1 MVCQIGGLLLM
12 KNKLYKYKD
21 TIVRVLKESD
31 QSVFIIDCLNP
42 KMPYTAH
49 KMDFKD
55 AILCDEDLLI
65 QETKEPVFDIS
76 EASEHNKK
84 IAYDRYNMIAP
95 LLSFMDDKNKRT
107 SLINQ
112 ICEERNI
119 SKQSLRNYF
128 CKYLIFQNICVLAPK
143 SSITEKS
150 LTKDEKNMR
159 WALNKYFYSTNRYSL
174 KSSYLL
180 MLKEKYCDIDGK
192 LQPNIPSFYQFRY
205 FYRKTKNMQAFYISR
220 GGLSNYQRNKR
231 PLLGNGVQEFAPAV
245 GTGLL
250 DSTVCDIYLIDE
262 TNSLVGRP
270 ILTVCIDA
278 YSSFC
283 YGYAL
288 TWEGGIYSLKVLMQ
302 NMVSNKKKHCEQ
314 LGIFINDDQ
323 WNISEIPGT
332 FVTDM
337 GKEYVSENFE
347 QITELGVTLKNLP
360 PYRPELKG
368 VVEKFF
374 NIIQET
380 YKPYL
385 KNKGIVEPDFL
396 ERGVHDY
403 RKDACLT
410 MEVFEKIIVKCIVYY
425 NSQRILKNFP
435 YTEDMIKNNIE
446 PYANRIFEYNKLL
459 PGANLIP
466 VTLKQIMLTLLPRTI
481 GVFSRFG
488 LKVNKM
494 RYKNENY
501 IEKYLVGGEVTV
513 AYNPDNVSYVWL
525 IENGCYIQFKLIE
538 SRYNGKELTDV
549 KLIEKEH
556 RKLVNSHCNSNTQ
569 AQIDLANSLEEIVVN
584 VQCPQKLNTKYTT
597 SVKNRAKRKCHID
610 FTEDILNG

>member
-1 MVCQIGGLLLM
+1 
-12 KNKLYKYKD
+12 
-21 TIVRVLKESD
+21 
-31 QSVFIIDCLNP
+31 
-42 KMPYTAH
+42 
-49 KMDFKD
+49 
-55 AILCDEDLLI
+55 
-65 QETKEPVFDIS
+65 
-76 EASEHNKK
+76 
-84 IAYDRYNMIAP
+84 
-95 LLSFMDDKNKRT
+95 
-107 SLINQ
+107 
-112 ICEERNI
+112 
-119 SKQSLRNYF
+119 
-128 CKYLIFQNICVLAPK
+128 
-143 SSITEKS
+143 
-150 LTKDEKNMR
+150 
-159 WALNKYFYSTNRYSL
+159 
-174 KSSYLL
+174 
-180 MLKEKYCDIDGK
+180 
-192 LQPNIPSFYQFRY
+192 
-205 FYRKTKNMQAFYISR
+205 MQTFYITR
-220 GGLSNYQRNKR
+220 DGLSNYQRNKR
-231 PLLGNGVQEFAPAV
+231 PLLGDGIQEFAPAV

-250 DSTVCDIYLIDE
+250 DTTVCDIYLIDE

-302 NMVSNKKKHCEQ
+302 NMVSNKKKHCEE

-347 QITELGVTLKNLP
+347 QITELGITLKNLP

-410 MEVFEKIIVKCIVYY
+410 IEDFEKIIVRCIVYY

-435 YTEDMIKNNIE
+435 YTEDMIKNDIK
-446 PYANRIFEYNKLL
+446 PYANNIFEYSKLS

-466 VTLKQIMLTLLPRTI
+466 VTLKQIMLTLLPRTT
-481 GVFSRFG
+481 GVFNRFG

-501 IEKYLVGGEVTV
+501 VEKYLVGGEVTV
-513 AYNPDNVSYVWL
+513 AYNPDNVSYIWL

-549 KLIEKEH
+549 ELIEKEH

-569 AQIDLANSLEEIVVN
+569 AQIDLANSLEEIVSN
-584 VQCPQKLNTKYTT
+584 VQYPQKLNTKYTT
-597 SVKNRAKRKCHID
+597 SVKNRAKRKYHID

>member
-31 QSVFIIDCLNP
+31 QSVFIIDCVRP
-42 KMPYTAH
+42 KMPYTMH

-55 AILCDEDLLI
+55 AILCDEDLLM
-65 QETKEPVFDIS
+65 QETNEPVFDIL

-95 LLSFMDDKNKRT
+95 LLSFMDDKHKRT
-107 SLINQ
+107 SLVNQ
-112 ICEERNI
+112 ICEERNV

-128 CKYLIFQNICVLAPK
+128 YKYLIFQNICVLAPK

-174 KSSYLL
+174 KSSYLF
-180 MLKEKYCDIDGK
+180 MLKEKYCDADDK
-192 LQPNIPSFYQFRY
+192 LSSNIPSFYQFRY
-205 FYRKTKNMQAFYISR
+205 FYRKTKNMQAFYITR
-220 GGLSNYQRNKR
+220 DGLSNYQRNKR
-231 PLLGNGVQEFAPAV
+231 PLLGDGIQEFAPAV

-250 DSTVCDIYLIDE
+250 DATVCDIYLIDE

-302 NMVSNKKKHCEQ
+302 NMVSNKKKHCEE

-410 MEVFEKIIVKCIVYY
+410 IKDFEKIIVRCIVYY

-435 YTEDMIKNNIE
+435 YTEDMIKNNIK
-446 PYANRIFEYNKLL
+446 PYANNIFEYSKLS
-459 PGANLIP
+459 PGANLIS
-466 VTLKQIMLTLLPRTI
+466 VTLKQIMLTLLPRTTGI
-481 GVFSRFG
+481 FSRFG

-501 IEKYLVGGEVTV
+501 IEKYLIGGEVTV

-549 KLIEKEH
+549 ELIEKEH

-569 AQIDLANSLEEIVVN
+569 AQIDLANSLEEIVSN
-584 VQCPQKLNTKYTT
+584 VQYPQKLNTKYTT
-597 SVKNRAKRKCHID
+597 SVKNRAKRKYHID

>member
-31 QSVFIIDCLNP
+31 QSVFIIDCLKT
-42 KMPYTAH
+42 KMPYTVH

-55 AILCDEDLLI
+55 AILCDEDLLM
-65 QETKEPVFDIS
+65 QETNEPVFDIS

-95 LLSFMDDKNKRT
+95 LLSFMDDKYKRT
-107 SLINQ
+107 LLFNQ
-112 ICEERNI
+112 VCQERNI

-128 CKYLIFQNICVLAPK
+128 YKYLIFQNICVLVPK

-220 GGLSNYQRNKR
+220 DGLSNYQRNKR
-231 PLLGNGVQEFAPAV
+231 PLLGDGVQEFAPAV

-302 NMVSNKKKHCEQ
+302 NMVSNKKKHCEE

-410 MEVFEKIIVKCIVYY
+410 IEDFEKIIVRCIVYY

-435 YTEDMIKNNIE
+435 YTEDMIKNNIK
-446 PYANRIFEYNKLL
+446 PYANNIFEYSKLS
-459 PGANLIP
+459 PGANLIS
-466 VTLKQIMLTLLPRTI
+466 VTLKQIMLTLLPRTTGI
-481 GVFSRFG
+481 FSRFG

-501 IEKYLVGGEVTV
+501 IEKYLIGGEVTV

-549 KLIEKEH
+549 ELIEKEH

-569 AQIDLANSLEEIVVN
+569 AQIDLANSLEEIVSN
-584 VQCPQKLNTKYTT
+584 VQYPQKLNTKYTT
-597 SVKNRAKRKCHID
+597 SVKNRAKRKYHID

>member
-1 MVCQIGGLLLM
+1 M

-31 QSVFIIDCLNP
+31 QSVFIIDCLKT
-42 KMPYTAH
+42 KMPYTVH

-55 AILCDEDLLI
+55 AILCDEDLLM
-65 QETKEPVFDIS
+65 QETNEPVFDIL

-95 LLSFMDDKNKRT
+95 LLSFMDDKHKRT
-107 SLINQ
+107 SLVNQ
-112 ICEERNI
+112 ICEERNV

-128 CKYLIFQNICVLAPK
+128 YKYLIYQNICVLAPK
-143 SSITEKS
+143 SNITEKS
-150 LTKDEKNMR
+150 LTQDEKNMR

-174 KSSYLL
+174 KSSYLF
-180 MLKEKYCDIDGK
+180 MLKEKYCDINGK
-192 LQPNIPSFYQFRY
+192 LQSNIPSFYQFRY
-205 FYRKTKNMQAFYISR
+205 FYRKTKNMQTFYITR
-220 GGLSNYQRNKR
+220 DGLSNYQRNKR
-231 PLLGNGVQEFAPAV
+231 PLLGDGIQEFAPAV

-250 DSTVCDIYLIDE
+250 DATVCDIYLIDE

-302 NMVSNKKKHCEQ
+302 NMVSNKKKHCEE
-314 LGIFINDDQ
+314 LGIFINENQ
-323 WNISEIPGT
+323 WSISEIPGT

-410 MEVFEKIIVKCIVYY
+410 IEDFEKIIVRCIVYY

-435 YTEDMIKNNIE
+435 YTEDMIENDIK
-446 PYANRIFEYNKLL
+446 PYANNIFEYSKLS

-466 VTLKQIMLTLLPRTI
+466 VTLKQIMLTLLPRTT

-501 IEKYLVGGEVTV
+501 VEKYLVGGEVTV

-549 KLIEKEH
+549 ELIEKEH

-569 AQIDLANSLEEIVVN
+569 AQIDLANSLEEIVSN
-584 VQCPQKLNTKYTT
+584 VQYPQKLNTKYTT
-597 SVKNRAKRKCHID
+597 SVKNRAKRKYHID

>member
-1 MVCQIGGLLLM
+1 M

-31 QSVFIIDCLNP
+31 QSVFIIDCLKT
-42 KMPYTAH
+42 KMPYTVH

-55 AILCDEDLLI
+55 AILCDEDLLM
-65 QETKEPVFDIS
+65 QETNEPVFDIS

-95 LLSFMDDKNKRT
+95 LLSFMDDKYKRT
-107 SLINQ
+107 LLFNQ
-112 ICEERNI
+112 VCQERNI

-128 CKYLIFQNICVLAPK
+128 YKYLIFQNICVLVPK

-220 GGLSNYQRNKR
+220 DGLSNYQRNKR
-231 PLLGNGVQEFAPAV
+231 PLLGDGVQEFAPAV

-302 NMVSNKKKHCEQ
+302 NMVSNKKKHCEE
-314 LGIFINDDQ
+314 LGIFINENQ
-323 WNISEIPGT
+323 WSISEIPGT

-410 MEVFEKIIVKCIVYY
+410 IEDFEKIIVRCIVYY

-435 YTEDMIKNNIE
+435 YTEDMIENDIK
-446 PYANRIFEYNKLL
+446 PYANNIFEYSKLS

-466 VTLKQIMLTLLPRTI
+466 VTLKQIMLTLLPRTT

-501 IEKYLVGGEVTV
+501 VEKYLVGGEVTV

-549 KLIEKEH
+549 ELIEKEH

-569 AQIDLANSLEEIVVN
+569 AQIDLANSLEEIVSN
-584 VQCPQKLNTKYTT
+584 VQYPQKLNTKYTT
-597 SVKNRAKRKCHID
+597 SVKNRAKRKYHID

>member
-31 QSVFIIDCLNP
+31 QSVFIIDCLKT
-42 KMPYTAH
+42 KMPYTVH

-55 AILCDEDLLI
+55 AILCDEDLLM
-65 QETKEPVFDIS
+65 QETNEPVFDIS
-76 EASEHNKK
+76 EASERNKK
-84 IAYDRYNMIAP
+84 IAYERYNMIAP
-95 LLSFMDDKNKRT
+95 LLSFMDDKYKRT
-107 SLINQ
+107 LLFNQ
-112 ICEERNI
+112 VCQERNI

-128 CKYLIFQNICVLAPK
+128 YKYLIFQNICVLVPK

-220 GGLSNYQRNKR
+220 DGLSNYQRNKR
-231 PLLGNGVQEFAPAV
+231 PLLGDGVQEFAPAV

-302 NMVSNKKKHCEQ
+302 NMVSNKKKHCEE

-410 MEVFEKIIVKCIVYY
+410 IEDFEKIIVRCIVYY

-435 YTEDMIKNNIE
+435 YTEDMIKNNIK
-446 PYANRIFEYNKLL
+446 PYANNIFEYSKLS
-459 PGANLIP
+459 PGANLIS
-466 VTLKQIMLTLLPRTI
+466 VTLKQIMLTLLPRTTGI
-481 GVFSRFG
+481 FSRFG

-501 IEKYLVGGEVTV
+501 IEKYLIGGEVTV

-549 KLIEKEH
+549 ELIEKEH

-569 AQIDLANSLEEIVVN
+569 AQIDLANSLEEIVSN
-584 VQCPQKLNTKYTT
+584 VQYPQKLNTKYTT
-597 SVKNRAKRKCHID
+597 SVKNRAKRKYHID

>member
-31 QSVFIIDCLNP
+31 QSVFIIDCVRP
-42 KMPYTAH
+42 KMPYTMH

-55 AILCDEDLLI
+55 AILCDEDLLM
-65 QETKEPVFDIS
+65 QETNEPVFDIL

-95 LLSFMDDKNKRT
+95 LLSFMDDKHKRT
-107 SLINQ
+107 SLVNQ
-112 ICEERNI
+112 ICEERNV

-128 CKYLIFQNICVLAPK
+128 YKYLIFQNICVLAPK

-174 KSSYLL
+174 KSSYLF
-180 MLKEKYCDIDGK
+180 MLKEKYCDADGK
-192 LQPNIPSFYQFRY
+192 LSSNIPSFYQFRY
-205 FYRKTKNMQAFYISR
+205 FYRKTKNMQAFYITR
-220 GGLSNYQRNKR
+220 DGLSNYQRNKR
-231 PLLGNGVQEFAPAV
+231 PLLGDGIQEFAPAV

-250 DSTVCDIYLIDE
+250 DATVCDIYLIDE

-302 NMVSNKKKHCEQ
+302 NMVSNKKKHCEE

-396 ERGVHDY
+396 ERGVHDI
-403 RKDACLT
+403 D
-410 MEVFEKIIVKCIVYY
+410 YY
-425 NSQRILKNFP
+425 FP
-435 YTEDMIKNNIE
+435 
-446 PYANRIFEYNKLL
+446 
-459 PGANLIP
+459 
-466 VTLKQIMLTLLPRTI
+466 
-481 GVFSRFG
+481 
-488 LKVNKM
+488 
-494 RYKNENY
+494 
-501 IEKYLVGGEVTV
+501 
-513 AYNPDNVSYVWL
+513 
-525 IENGCYIQFKLIE
+525 
-538 SRYNGKELTDV
+538 
-549 KLIEKEH
+549 
-556 RKLVNSHCNSNTQ
+556 
-569 AQIDLANSLEEIVVN
+569 
-584 VQCPQKLNTKYTT
+584 
-597 SVKNRAKRKCHID
+597 
-610 FTEDILNG
+610 

>member
-31 QSVFIIDCLNP
+31 QSVFIIDCLKT
-42 KMPYTAH
+42 KMPYTVH

-55 AILCDEDLLI
+55 AILCDEDLLM
-65 QETKEPVFDIS
+65 QETNEPVFDIS

-95 LLSFMDDKNKRT
+95 LLSFMDDKYKRT
-107 SLINQ
+107 LLFNQ
-112 ICEERNI
+112 VCQERNI

-128 CKYLIFQNICVLAPK
+128 YKYLIFQNICVLVPK

-174 KSSYLL
+174 KSSYLF
-180 MLKEKYCDIDGK
+180 MLKEKYCDINGK
-192 LQPNIPSFYQFRY
+192 LQSNIPSFYQFRY
-205 FYRKTKNMQAFYISR
+205 FYRKTKNMQTFYITR
-220 GGLSNYQRNKR
+220 DGLSNYQRNKR
-231 PLLGNGVQEFAPAV
+231 PLLGDGIQEFAPAV

-250 DSTVCDIYLIDE
+250 DATVCDIYLIDE

-302 NMVSNKKKHCEQ
+302 NMVSNKKKHCEE

-410 MEVFEKIIVKCIVYY
+410 IEDFEKIIVRCIVYY

-435 YTEDMIKNNIE
+435 YTEDMIENDIK
-446 PYANRIFEYNKLL
+446 PYANNIFEYSKLS

-466 VTLKQIMLTLLPRTI
+466 VTLKQIMLTLLPRTT

-501 IEKYLVGGEVTV
+501 VEKYLVGGEVTV

-549 KLIEKEH
+549 ELIEKEH

-569 AQIDLANSLEEIVVN
+569 AQIDLANSLEEIVSN
-584 VQCPQKLNTKYTT
+584 VQYPQKLNTKYTT
-597 SVKNRAKRKCHID
+597 SVKNRAKRKYHID

>member
-31 QSVFIIDCLNP
+31 QSVFIIDCLKT
-42 KMPYTAH
+42 KMPYTVH

-55 AILCDEDLLI
+55 AILCDEDLLM
-65 QETKEPVFDIS
+65 QETNEPVFDIL

-95 LLSFMDDKNKRT
+95 LLSFMDDKHKRT
-107 SLINQ
+107 SLVNQ
-112 ICEERNI
+112 ICEERNV

-128 CKYLIFQNICVLAPK
+128 YKYLIYQNICVLAPK
-143 SSITEKS
+143 SNITEKS
-150 LTKDEKNMR
+150 LTQDEKNMR

-174 KSSYLL
+174 KSSYLF
-180 MLKEKYCDIDGK
+180 MLKEKYCDINGK
-192 LQPNIPSFYQFRY
+192 LQSNIPSFYQFRY
-205 FYRKTKNMQAFYISR
+205 FYRKTKNMQTFYITR
-220 GGLSNYQRNKR
+220 DGLSNYQRNKR
-231 PLLGNGVQEFAPAV
+231 PLLGDGIQEFAPAV

-250 DSTVCDIYLIDE
+250 DATVCDIYLIDE

-302 NMVSNKKKHCEQ
+302 NMVSNKKKHCEE
-314 LGIFINDDQ
+314 LGIFINENQ
-323 WNISEIPGT
+323 WSISEIPGT

-410 MEVFEKIIVKCIVYY
+410 IEDFEKIIVRCIVYY

-435 YTEDMIKNNIE
+435 YTEDMIENDIK
-446 PYANRIFEYNKLL
+446 PYANNIFEYSKLS

-466 VTLKQIMLTLLPRTI
+466 VTLKQIMLTLLPRTT

-501 IEKYLVGGEVTV
+501 VEKYLVGGEVTV

-549 KLIEKEH
+549 ELIEKEH

-569 AQIDLANSLEEIVVN
+569 AQIDLANSLEEIVSN
-584 VQCPQKLNTKYTT
+584 VQYPQKLNTKYTT
-597 SVKNRAKRKCHID
+597 SVKNRAKRKYHID

>member
-1 MVCQIGGLLLM
+1 M

-31 QSVFIIDCLNP
+31 QSVFIIDCLKT
-42 KMPYTAH
+42 KMPYTVH

-55 AILCDEDLLI
+55 AILCDEDLLM
-65 QETKEPVFDIS
+65 QETNEPVFDIS

-95 LLSFMDDKNKRT
+95 LLSFMDDKYKRT
-107 SLINQ
+107 LLFNQ
-112 ICEERNI
+112 VCQERNI

-128 CKYLIFQNICVLAPK
+128 YKYLIFQNICVLVPK

-220 GGLSNYQRNKR
+220 DGLSNYQRNKR
-231 PLLGNGVQEFAPAV
+231 PLLGDGVQEFAPAV

-302 NMVSNKKKHCEQ
+302 NMVSNKKKHCEE

-410 MEVFEKIIVKCIVYY
+410 IEDFEKIIVRCIVYY

-435 YTEDMIKNNIE
+435 YTEDMIKNNIK
-446 PYANRIFEYNKLL
+446 PYANNIFEYSKLS
-459 PGANLIP
+459 PGANLIS
-466 VTLKQIMLTLLPRTI
+466 VTLKQIMLTLLPRTTGI
-481 GVFSRFG
+481 FSRFG

-501 IEKYLVGGEVTV
+501 IEKYLIGGEVTV

-549 KLIEKEH
+549 ELIEKEH

-569 AQIDLANSLEEIVVN
+569 AQIDLANSLEEIVSN
-584 VQCPQKLNTKYTT
+584 VQYPQKLNTKYTT
-597 SVKNRAKRKCHID
+597 SVKNRAKRKYHID

>member
-1 MVCQIGGLLLM
+1 M

-31 QSVFIIDCLNP
+31 QSVFIIDCLKT
-42 KMPYTAH
+42 KMPYTVH

-55 AILCDEDLLI
+55 AILCDEDLLM
-65 QETKEPVFDIS
+65 QETNEPVFDIS

-95 LLSFMDDKNKRT
+95 LLSFMDDKYKRT
-107 SLINQ
+107 LLFNQ
-112 ICEERNI
+112 VCQERNI

-128 CKYLIFQNICVLAPK
+128 YKYLIFQNICVLVPK
-143 SSITEKS
+143 SSITEKL

-180 MLKEKYCDIDGK
+180 MLKEKYCDINGK
-192 LQPNIPSFYQFRY
+192 LQSNIPSFYQFRY
-205 FYRKTKNMQAFYISR
+205 FYRKTKNMQTFYITR
-220 GGLSNYQRNKR
+220 DGLSNYQRNKR
-231 PLLGNGVQEFAPAV
+231 PLLGDGIQEFAPAV

-250 DSTVCDIYLIDE
+250 DATVCDIYLIDE

-302 NMVSNKKKHCEQ
+302 NMVSNKKKHCEE

-410 MEVFEKIIVKCIVYY
+410 IEDFEKIIVRCIVYY

-435 YTEDMIKNNIE
+435 YTEDMIKNNIK
-446 PYANRIFEYNKLL
+446 PYANNIFEYSKLS
-459 PGANLIP
+459 PGANLIS
-466 VTLKQIMLTLLPRTI
+466 VTLKQIMLTLLPRTTGI
-481 GVFSRFG
+481 FSRFG

-501 IEKYLVGGEVTV
+501 IEKYLIGGEVTV

-549 KLIEKEH
+549 ELIEKEH

-569 AQIDLANSLEEIVVN
+569 AQIDLANSLEEIVSN
-584 VQCPQKLNTKYTT
+584 VQYPQKLNTKYTT
-597 SVKNRAKRKCHID
+597 SVKNRAKRKYHID

>member
-1 MVCQIGGLLLM
+1 M

-31 QSVFIIDCLNP
+31 QSVFIIDCLKT
-42 KMPYTAH
+42 KMPYTVH

-55 AILCDEDLLI
+55 AILCDEDLLM
-65 QETKEPVFDIS
+65 QETNEPVFDIS
-76 EASEHNKK
+76 EASERNKK
-84 IAYDRYNMIAP
+84 IAYERYNMIAP
-95 LLSFMDDKNKRT
+95 LLSFMDDKYKRT
-107 SLINQ
+107 LLFNQ
-112 ICEERNI
+112 VCQERNI

-128 CKYLIFQNICVLAPK
+128 YKYLIFQNICVLVPK

-220 GGLSNYQRNKR
+220 DGLSNYQRNKR
-231 PLLGNGVQEFAPAV
+231 PLLGDGVQEFAPAV

-302 NMVSNKKKHCEQ
+302 NMVSNKKKHCEE

-410 MEVFEKIIVKCIVYY
+410 IEDFEKIIVRCIVYY

-435 YTEDMIKNNIE
+435 YTEDMIKNNIK
-446 PYANRIFEYNKLL
+446 PYANNIFEYSKLS
-459 PGANLIP
+459 PGANLIS
-466 VTLKQIMLTLLPRTI
+466 VTLKQIMLTLLPRTTGI
-481 GVFSRFG
+481 FSRFG

-501 IEKYLVGGEVTV
+501 IEKYLIGGEVTV

-549 KLIEKEH
+549 ELIEKEH

-569 AQIDLANSLEEIVVN
+569 AQIDLANSLEEIVSN
-584 VQCPQKLNTKYTT
+584 VQYPQKLNTKYTT
-597 SVKNRAKRKCHID
+597 SVKNRAKRKYHID

>member
-1 MVCQIGGLLLM
+1 M

-31 QSVFIIDCLNP
+31 QSVFIIDCLKT
-42 KMPYTAH
+42 KMPYTVH

-55 AILCDEDLLI
+55 AILCDEDLLM
-65 QETKEPVFDIS
+65 QETNEPVFDIL

-95 LLSFMDDKNKRT
+95 LLSFMDDKHKRT
-107 SLINQ
+107 SLVNQ
-112 ICEERNI
+112 ICEERNV

-128 CKYLIFQNICVLAPK
+128 YKYLIYQNICVLAPK
-143 SSITEKS
+143 SNITEKS
-150 LTKDEKNMR
+150 LTQDEKNMR

-174 KSSYLL
+174 KSSYLF
-180 MLKEKYCDIDGK
+180 MLKEKYCDINGK
-192 LQPNIPSFYQFRY
+192 LQSNIPSFYQFRY
-205 FYRKTKNMQAFYISR
+205 FYRKTKNMQTFYITR
-220 GGLSNYQRNKR
+220 DGLSNYQRNKR
-231 PLLGNGVQEFAPAV
+231 PLLGDGIQEFAPAV

-250 DSTVCDIYLIDE
+250 DATVCDIYLIDE

-302 NMVSNKKKHCEQ
+302 NMVSNKKKHCEE
-314 LGIFINDDQ
+314 LGIFINENQ
-323 WNISEIPGT
+323 WSISEIPGT

-410 MEVFEKIIVKCIVYY
+410 IEDFEKIIVRCIVYY

-435 YTEDMIKNNIE
+435 YTEDMIENDIK
-446 PYANRIFEYNKLL
+446 PYANNIFEYSKLS

-466 VTLKQIMLTLLPRTI
+466 VTLKQIMLTLLPRTTGI
-481 GVFSRFG
+481 FSRFG

-501 IEKYLVGGEVTV
+501 IEKYLIGGEVTV

-549 KLIEKEH
+549 ELIEKEH

-569 AQIDLANSLEEIVVN
+569 AQIDLANSLEEIVSN
-584 VQCPQKLNTKYTT
+584 VQYPQKLNTKYTT
-597 SVKNRAKRKCHID
+597 SVKNRAKRKYHID

>member
-1 MVCQIGGLLLM
+1 M

-31 QSVFIIDCLNP
+31 QSVFIIDCLKT
-42 KMPYTAH
+42 KMPYTVH

-55 AILCDEDLLI
+55 AILCDEDLLM
-65 QETKEPVFDIS
+65 QETNEPVFDIS

-95 LLSFMDDKNKRT
+95 LLSFMDDKYKRT
-107 SLINQ
+107 LLFNQ
-112 ICEERNI
+112 VCQERNI

-128 CKYLIFQNICVLAPK
+128 YKYLIFQNICVLVPK
-143 SSITEKS
+143 SNITEKS
-150 LTKDEKNMR
+150 LTQDEKNMR

-174 KSSYLL
+174 KSSYLF
-180 MLKEKYCDIDGK
+180 MLKEKYCDINGK
-192 LQPNIPSFYQFRY
+192 LQSNIPSFYQFRY
-205 FYRKTKNMQAFYISR
+205 FYRKTKNMQTFYITR
-220 GGLSNYQRNKR
+220 DGLSNYQRNKR
-231 PLLGNGVQEFAPAV
+231 PLLGDGIQEFAPAV

-250 DSTVCDIYLIDE
+250 DATVCDIYLIDE

-302 NMVSNKKKHCEQ
+302 NMVSNKKKHCEE
-314 LGIFINDDQ
+314 LGIFINENQ
-323 WNISEIPGT
+323 WSISEIPGT

-410 MEVFEKIIVKCIVYY
+410 IEDFEKIIVRCIVYY

-435 YTEDMIKNNIE
+435 YTEDMIENDIK
-446 PYANRIFEYNKLL
+446 PYANNIFEYSKLS

-466 VTLKQIMLTLLPRTI
+466 VTLKQIMLTLLPRTTGI
-481 GVFSRFG
+481 FSRFG

-501 IEKYLVGGEVTV
+501 IEKYLIGGEVTV

-549 KLIEKEH
+549 ELIEKEH

-569 AQIDLANSLEEIVVN
+569 AQIDLANSLEEIVSN
-584 VQCPQKLNTKYTT
+584 VQYPQKLNTKYTT
-597 SVKNRAKRKCHID
+597 SVKNRAKRKYHID

>member
-1 MVCQIGGLLLM
+1 
-12 KNKLYKYKD
+12 
-21 TIVRVLKESD
+21 
-31 QSVFIIDCLNP
+31 
-42 KMPYTAH
+42 
-49 KMDFKD
+49 
-55 AILCDEDLLI
+55 
-65 QETKEPVFDIS
+65 
-76 EASEHNKK
+76 
-84 IAYDRYNMIAP
+84 
-95 LLSFMDDKNKRT
+95 
-107 SLINQ
+107 
-112 ICEERNI
+112 
-119 SKQSLRNYF
+119 
-128 CKYLIFQNICVLAPK
+128 
-143 SSITEKS
+143 
-150 LTKDEKNMR
+150 
-159 WALNKYFYSTNRYSL
+159 
-174 KSSYLL
+174 
-180 MLKEKYCDIDGK
+180 MLKEKYCDINGK
-192 LQPNIPSFYQFRY
+192 LQSNIPSFYQFRY
-205 FYRKTKNMQAFYISR
+205 FYRKTKNMQTFYITR
-220 GGLSNYQRNKR
+220 DGLSNYQRNKR
-231 PLLGNGVQEFAPAV
+231 PLLGDGIQEFAPAV

-250 DSTVCDIYLIDE
+250 DATVCDIYLIDE

-302 NMVSNKKKHCEQ
+302 NMVSNKKKHCEE

-410 MEVFEKIIVKCIVYY
+410 IEDFEKIIVRCIVYY

-435 YTEDMIKNNIE
+435 YTEDMIKNNIK
-446 PYANRIFEYNKLL
+446 PYANNIFEYSKLS
-459 PGANLIP
+459 PGANLIS
-466 VTLKQIMLTLLPRTI
+466 VTLKQIMLTLLPRTTGI
-481 GVFSRFG
+481 FSRFG

-501 IEKYLVGGEVTV
+501 IEKYLIGGEVTV

-549 KLIEKEH
+549 ELIEKEH

-569 AQIDLANSLEEIVVN
+569 AQIDLANSLEEIVSN
-584 VQCPQKLNTKYTT
+584 VQYPQKLNTKYTT
-597 SVKNRAKRKCHID
+597 SVKNRAKRKYHID

>member
-1 MVCQIGGLLLM
+1 M

-31 QSVFIIDCLNP
+31 QSVFIIDCLKT
-42 KMPYTAH
+42 KMPYTVH

-55 AILCDEDLLI
+55 AILCDEDLLM
-65 QETKEPVFDIS
+65 QETNEPVFDIS

-95 LLSFMDDKNKRT
+95 LLSFMDDKYKRT
-107 SLINQ
+107 LLFNQ
-112 ICEERNI
+112 VCQERNI

-128 CKYLIFQNICVLAPK
+128 YKYLIFQNICVLVPK
-143 SSITEKS
+143 SSITEKL

-180 MLKEKYCDIDGK
+180 MLKEKYCDINGK
-192 LQPNIPSFYQFRY
+192 LQSNIPSFYQFRY
-205 FYRKTKNMQAFYISR
+205 FYRKTKNMQTFYITR
-220 GGLSNYQRNKR
+220 DGLSNYQRNKR
-231 PLLGNGVQEFAPAV
+231 PLLGDGIQEFAPAV

-250 DSTVCDIYLIDE
+250 DATVCDIYLIDE

-302 NMVSNKKKHCEQ
+302 NMVSNKKKHCEE

-396 ERGVHDY
+396 ERGAHDY

-410 MEVFEKIIVKCIVYY
+410 IEDFEKIIVRCIVYY

-435 YTEDMIKNNIE
+435 YTEDMIKNNIK
-446 PYANRIFEYNKLL
+446 PYANNIFEYSKLS
-459 PGANLIP
+459 PGANLIS
-466 VTLKQIMLTLLPRTI
+466 VTLKQIMLTLLPRTTGI
-481 GVFSRFG
+481 FSRFG

-501 IEKYLVGGEVTV
+501 IEKYLIGGEVTV

-549 KLIEKEH
+549 ELIEKEH

-569 AQIDLANSLEEIVVN
+569 AQIDLANSLEEIVSN
-584 VQCPQKLNTKYTT
+584 VQYPQKLNTKYTT
-597 SVKNRAKRKCHID
+597 SVKNRAKRKYHID

>member
-31 QSVFIIDCLNP
+31 QSVFIIDCLKT
-42 KMPYTAH
+42 KMPYTVH

-55 AILCDEDLLI
+55 AILCDEDLLM
-65 QETKEPVFDIS
+65 QETNEPVFDIS

-95 LLSFMDDKNKRT
+95 LLSFMDDKYKRT
-107 SLINQ
+107 LLFNQ
-112 ICEERNI
+112 VCQERNI

-128 CKYLIFQNICVLAPK
+128 YKYLIFQNICVLVPK
-143 SSITEKS
+143 SSITEKL

-180 MLKEKYCDIDGK
+180 MLKEKYCDINGK
-192 LQPNIPSFYQFRY
+192 LQSNIPSFYQFRY
-205 FYRKTKNMQAFYISR
+205 FYRKTKNMQTFYITR
-220 GGLSNYQRNKR
+220 DGLSNYQRNKR
-231 PLLGNGVQEFAPAV
+231 PLLGDGIQEFAPAV

-250 DSTVCDIYLIDE
+250 DATVCDIYLIDE

-302 NMVSNKKKHCEQ
+302 NMVSNKKKHCEE

-396 ERGVHDY
+396 ERGAHDY

-410 MEVFEKIIVKCIVYY
+410 IEDFEKIIVRCIVYY

-435 YTEDMIKNNIE
+435 YTEDMIKNNIK
-446 PYANRIFEYNKLL
+446 PYANNIFEYSKLS
-459 PGANLIP
+459 PGANLIS
-466 VTLKQIMLTLLPRTI
+466 VTLKQIMLTLLPRTTGI
-481 GVFSRFG
+481 FSRFG

-501 IEKYLVGGEVTV
+501 IEKYLIGGEVTV

-549 KLIEKEH
+549 ELIEKEH

-569 AQIDLANSLEEIVVN
+569 AQIDLANSLEEIVSN
-584 VQCPQKLNTKYTT
+584 VQYPQKLNTKYTT
-597 SVKNRAKRKCHID
+597 SVKNRAKRKYHID

>member
-31 QSVFIIDCLNP
+31 QSVFIIDCLKT
-42 KMPYTAH
+42 KMPYTVH

-55 AILCDEDLLI
+55 AILCDEDLLM
-65 QETKEPVFDIS
+65 QETNEPVFDIS

-95 LLSFMDDKNKRT
+95 LLSFMDDKYKRT
-107 SLINQ
+107 LLFNQ
-112 ICEERNI
+112 VCQERNI

-128 CKYLIFQNICVLAPK
+128 YKYLIFQNICVLVPK
-143 SSITEKS
+143 SSITEKL

-180 MLKEKYCDIDGK
+180 MLKEKYCDINGK
-192 LQPNIPSFYQFRY
+192 LQSNIPSFYQFRY
-205 FYRKTKNMQAFYISR
+205 FYRKTKNMQTFYITR
-220 GGLSNYQRNKR
+220 DGLSNYQRNKR
-231 PLLGNGVQEFAPAV
+231 PLLGDGIQEFAPAV

-250 DSTVCDIYLIDE
+250 DATVCDIYLIDE

-302 NMVSNKKKHCEQ
+302 NMVSNKKKHCEE

-410 MEVFEKIIVKCIVYY
+410 IEDFEKIIVRCIVYY

-435 YTEDMIKNNIE
+435 YTEDMIKNNIK
-446 PYANRIFEYNKLL
+446 PYANNIFEYSKLS
-459 PGANLIP
+459 PGANLIS
-466 VTLKQIMLTLLPRTI
+466 VTLKQIMLTLLPRTTGI
-481 GVFSRFG
+481 FSRFG

-501 IEKYLVGGEVTV
+501 IEKYLIGGEVTV

-549 KLIEKEH
+549 ELIEKEH

-569 AQIDLANSLEEIVVN
+569 AQIDLANSLEEIVSN
-584 VQCPQKLNTKYTT
+584 VQYPQKLNTKYTT
-597 SVKNRAKRKCHID
+597 SVKNRAKRKYHID

>member
-31 QSVFIIDCLNP
+31 QSVFIIDCLKT
-42 KMPYTAH
+42 KMPYTVH

-55 AILCDEDLLI
+55 AILCDEDLLM
-65 QETKEPVFDIS
+65 QETNEPVFDIL

-95 LLSFMDDKNKRT
+95 LLSFMDDKHKRT
-107 SLINQ
+107 SLVNQ
-112 ICEERNI
+112 ICEERNV

-128 CKYLIFQNICVLAPK
+128 YKYLIYQNICVLAPK
-143 SSITEKS
+143 SNITEKS
-150 LTKDEKNMR
+150 LTQDEKNMR

-174 KSSYLL
+174 KSSYLF
-180 MLKEKYCDIDGK
+180 MLKEKYCDINGK
-192 LQPNIPSFYQFRY
+192 LQSNIPSFYQFRY
-205 FYRKTKNMQAFYISR
+205 FYRKTKNMQTFYITR
-220 GGLSNYQRNKR
+220 DGLSNYQRNKR
-231 PLLGNGVQEFAPAV
+231 PLLGDGIQEFAPAV

-250 DSTVCDIYLIDE
+250 DATVCDIYLIDE

-302 NMVSNKKKHCEQ
+302 NMVSNKKKHCEE
-314 LGIFINDDQ
+314 LGIFINENQ
-323 WNISEIPGT
+323 WSISEIPGT

-410 MEVFEKIIVKCIVYY
+410 IEDFEKIIVRCIVYY

-435 YTEDMIKNNIE
+435 YTEDMIENDIK
-446 PYANRIFEYNKLL
+446 PYANNIFEYSKLS

-466 VTLKQIMLTLLPRTI
+466 VTLKQIMLTLLPRTTGI
-481 GVFSRFG
+481 FSRFG

-501 IEKYLVGGEVTV
+501 IEKYLIGGEVTV

-549 KLIEKEH
+549 ELIEKEH

-569 AQIDLANSLEEIVVN
+569 AQIDLANSLEEIVSN
-584 VQCPQKLNTKYTT
+584 VQYPQKLNTKYTT
-597 SVKNRAKRKCHID
+597 SVKNRAKRKYHID

>member
-12 KNKLYKYKD
+12 KNKLYKYKN

-31 QSVFIIDCLNP
+31 QSVFIIDCLKT
-42 KMPYTAH
+42 KMPYTVH

-55 AILCDEDLLI
+55 AILCDEDLLM
-65 QETKEPVFDIS
+65 QETNEPVFDIL

-95 LLSFMDDKNKRT
+95 LLSFMDDKHKRT
-107 SLINQ
+107 SLVNQ
-112 ICEERNI
+112 ICEERNV

-128 CKYLIFQNICVLAPK
+128 YKYLIYQNICVLAPK
-143 SSITEKS
+143 SNITEKS
-150 LTKDEKNMR
+150 LTQDEKNMR

-174 KSSYLL
+174 KSSYLF
-180 MLKEKYCDIDGK
+180 MLKEKYCDINGK
-192 LQPNIPSFYQFRY
+192 LQSNIPSFYQFRY
-205 FYRKTKNMQAFYISR
+205 FYRKTKNMQTFYITR
-220 GGLSNYQRNKR
+220 DGLSNYQRNKR
-231 PLLGNGVQEFAPAV
+231 PLLGDGIQEFAPAV

-250 DSTVCDIYLIDE
+250 DATVCDIYLIDE

-302 NMVSNKKKHCEQ
+302 NMVSNKKKHCEE
-314 LGIFINDDQ
+314 LGIFINENQ
-323 WNISEIPGT
+323 WSISEIPGT

-410 MEVFEKIIVKCIVYY
+410 IEDFEKIIVRCIVYY

-435 YTEDMIKNNIE
+435 YTEDMIENDIK
-446 PYANRIFEYNKLL
+446 PYANNIFEYSKLS

-466 VTLKQIMLTLLPRTI
+466 VTLKQIMLTLLPRTTGI
-481 GVFSRFG
+481 FSRFG

-501 IEKYLVGGEVTV
+501 IEKYLIGGEVTV

-549 KLIEKEH
+549 ELIEKEH

-569 AQIDLANSLEEIVVN
+569 AQIDLANSLEEIVSN
-584 VQCPQKLNTKYTT
+584 VQYPQKLNTKYTT
-597 SVKNRAKRKCHID
+597 SVKNRAKRKYHID